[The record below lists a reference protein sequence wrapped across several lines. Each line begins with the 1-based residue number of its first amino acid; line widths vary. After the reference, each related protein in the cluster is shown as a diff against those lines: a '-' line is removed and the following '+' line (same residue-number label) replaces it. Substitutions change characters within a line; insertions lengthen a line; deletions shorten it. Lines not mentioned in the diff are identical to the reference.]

1 MNKIQYRI
9 VDNKIEELHT
19 VVVHRFKM
27 GETSDPEIAI
37 AVPILEWQKTDPGK
51 FVMQYCVEK
60 PSFHYYLQQYDLRYQ
75 CCIIATLEM
84 KRLSEFYLKF
94 DKP

>member
-1 MNKIQYRI
+1 MNKVKYRI

-19 VVVHRFKM
+19 VVVHKFTL
-27 GETSDPEIAI
+27 GDVDDPEIYVAEPI
-37 AVPILEWQKTDPGK
+37 AKWQDTDSGK
-51 FVMQYCVEK
+51 FIMQHCTEQ
-60 PSFHYYLQQYDLRYQ
+60 PSFHYYRDPYDFGYC